1 MIRNNVISYLDDIV
15 NKVPDNI
22 AIEDGKDNITF
33 SNLYK
38 ISRGLGTWFLENGY
52 TNKNIAILLPKK
64 ASAIISFFGCL
75 YSGNTYVPLDY
86 NDANERIIKIIKKV
100 NSPIVITDEKNTLWL
115 KEVGI
120 TAFVYDK
127 IEKDTIANEWID
139 CIVSKVYDLMPAYI
153 MHTSGSTGDPKG
165 VVVHHRGI
173 IDFIDWITLYMG
185 LDENSVIAL
194 QSPLHFDASVFD
206 IYSCIAVGAKIVI
219 MPDILAQF
227 PAKVPA
233 FIEENKITCIF
244 WVPGLLA
251 NIANSGTLKKYK
263 MESLKLFTFVG
274 EVMPAKQLNMW
285 MKENPNRDYINLYG
299 PTEATVACTAYRIE
313 KELNDMDVIPIGKAS
328 ENKRL
333 LILNDENRQTKCD
346 EIGEIC
352 ISGSGVALGYFKEKE
367 LTEKVFVQNPLHSN
381 YEDIIY
387 RTGDYGYFNK
397 NDDIVF
403 TGRKDTQVKV
413 RGIRVELG
421 DIENAACC
429 LEGVERACALL
440 TQEKKV
446 VLFLQTKTIVTKRQM
461 KIQLKEHLPKYM
473 IPDEVYTLS
482 AFPINKNGKI
492 DRKKLLSYMIEEV

>member
-1 MIRNNVISYLDDIV
+1 MQNNVIKFLDNIV
-15 NKVPDNI
+15 LQRANNI
-22 AIEDGKDNITF
+22 AIEDGNEKITF
-33 SNLYK
+33 SDLYK
-38 ISRGLGTWFLENGY
+38 SSRGVGTWLLEKGH

-86 NDANERIIKIIKKV
+86 NDANERIVRIIKKV
-100 NSPIVITDEKNTLWL
+100 DSPIVITDEKNADWL
-115 KEVGI
+115 EKSGI
-120 TAFVYDK
+120 KAVIYDEIDNKVINNELIDITISK
-127 IEKDTIANEWID
+127 I
-139 CIVSKVYDLMPAYI
+139 YDLMPAYI

-165 VVVHHRGI
+165 VVIHHRGI
-173 IDFIDWITLYMG
+173 IDFIDWITSYMG

-194 QSPLHFDASVFD
+194 QSPFHFDASVFD

-251 NIANSGTLKKYK
+251 NIANSGVLKEYK

-274 EVMPAKQLNMW
+274 EVMPTKQLNMW
-285 MKENPNRDYINLYG
+285 IKENPDRQYINLYG

-313 KELNDMDVIPIGKAS
+313 KRLSDTDAIPIGKAS

-333 LILNDENRQTKCD
+333 LILNDENKETKCD

-387 RTGDYGYFNK
+387 RTGDYGSFNK
-397 NDDIVF
+397 DGDIMF
-403 TGRKDTQVKV
+403 TGRKDSQVKV
-413 RGIRVELG
+413 HGIRVELG
-421 DIENAACC
+421 DIENAACN
-429 LEGVERACALL
+429 LDGIERACAIL
-440 TQEKKV
+440 TPEKKV
-446 VLFLQTKTIVTKRQM
+446 ALFLQTKTTVTKRQM
-461 KIQLKEHLPKYM
+461 KVRLKEHLPKYM
-473 IPDEVYTLS
+473 IPDEVYTLP

-492 DRKKLLSYMIEEV
+492 DRKELLSYTIREV